1 MTSMLTSARVLTD
14 RLVIGEPQLHTD
26 GDVAG
31 LAFAADGTLWS
42 IEETGILRQWNAQ
55 AGQQLDWQWLSDL
68 ETLWAF
74 SSDARFLVS
83 ASDDLTLWDA
93 TSGAVLTALAQDS
106 WVTAAAFPPDTTCL
120 ATGHDDGAIRY
131 WDLSTHQAMQ
141 VWRHHKKPI
150 SAVAFRPDGKVLA
163 AAAEDKTISLWDV
176 QTGKL
181 IGALHGHTD
190 RIPALA
196 WHPDGKVLVSAGWD
210 TTARL
215 WNPGSLQPLLLLN
228 THVGQVTALAF
239 SKDGSL
245 LATADGQPNLR
256 VWDYSAKKEL
266 HVVKNLSAEVR
277 TIAFSADASVV
288 ALNGARQIELIES
301 RSGQRRTAAGTS
313 GGARTSIALSPDG
326 ARLASNGGGLS
337 CRIWNVATRSAQSSL
352 PSTGVVHAVAY
363 SPDGR
368 YVAGAA
374 GKSIRVW
381 DAATGAVKADFE
393 GPDEPL
399 TTLAI
404 SPDGGTIAGAS
415 SSGLSVWLWRA
426 SDGEPV
432 LLIPDALDGCSVEAL
447 AFHPDGARIAAGGI
461 DWLATG
467 GSNGAVAIWNIAGR
481 FEEASVFDGA
491 AALAFHPTGQRMI
504 LATLE
509 HTLALWDLGS
519 QQIVQEFLGHDGA
532 ITCVAYAPGGD
543 LIASGSEDRT
553 LRLWNE
559 NGEEL
564 AVWEVDTIPHSLVFA
579 PDGKLLFTGNA
590 NTTCYQ
596 LKLADLVGKKS

>member
-1 MTSMLTSARVLTD
+1 MTSMLTSARVLTN

-31 LAFAADGTLWS
+31 LAFAADGSLWS

-55 AGQQLDWQWLSDL
+55 AGQQVDWQALSDL
-68 ETLWAF
+68 ETLWVF

-83 ASDDLTLWDA
+83 ASNDLTLWDA
-93 TSGAVLTALAQDS
+93 SSGLVLTALAQDS

-181 IGALHGHTD
+181 IGVLQGHTD

-196 WHPDGKVLVSAGWD
+196 WHPQGKLLVSAGWD
-210 TTARL
+210 TTARI
-215 WNPGSLQPLLLLN
+215 WDAASLQPLLLLN

-239 SKDGSL
+239 SPDGSL
-245 LATADGQPNLR
+245 LASADGQPNLR
-256 VWDYSAKKEL
+256 VWDFTTKKEL
-266 HVVKNLSAEVR
+266 HVVRNLSTEVR
-277 TIAFSADASVV
+277 TIAFSADGGLV
-288 ALNGARQIELIES
+288 ALNGARQIELLEP
-301 RSGQRRTAAGTS
+301 RTGQRRTAAGTS

-326 ARLASNGGGLS
+326 TRLASNGGGLS
-337 CRIWNVATRSAQSSL
+337 CRIWNVATRTVQSAL
-352 PSTGVVHAVAY
+352 PSGGVVQAVAY

-374 GKSIRVW
+374 GKSIHLW
-381 DAATGAVKADFE
+381 DAVSGAVEANFE

-399 TTLAI
+399 TALAI
-404 SPDGGTIAGAS
+404 APDGRTIAGAS
-415 SSGLSVWLWRA
+415 SSGLAVWLWRVA
-426 SDGEPV
+426 DGEPL
-432 LLIPDALDGCSVEAL
+432 LLIPDALDGCTIEAL
-447 AFHPDGARIAAGGI
+447 AFHPDGARLAAGGI

-491 AALAFHPTGQRMI
+491 AALAFHPAGQRVI

-509 HTLALWDLGS
+509 HTLELWDLGS
-519 QQIVQEFLGHDGA
+519 QQIIQEFLGHDGP
-532 ITCVAYAPGGD
+532 ITCVAYAPDGD
-543 LIASGSEDRT
+543 MIASGSEDRT

-559 NGEEL
+559 SGEEL
-564 AVWEVDTIPHSLVFA
+564 AVWELDTMPHSLAFSA
-579 PDGKLLFTGNA
+579 DGKLLFTGNA
-590 NTTCYQ
+590 NTTSYQ
-596 LKLADLVGKKS
+596 LKLTDLLGKKS